1 MTPVAARSADVRTA
15 WAGLAL
21 APTSWYA
28 MHLAVSTLAPE
39 RCGGSPALTLLP
51 AVLAA
56 LLTAGGGILSYRFL
70 NTLKPDDT
78 RRFVG
83 WLGVAAALLFLFV
96 ILAQGAAGLL
106 YTGCER

>member
-1 MTPVAARSADVRTA
+1 MTARAADVRTA

-28 MHLAVSTLAPE
+28 MHVAISALSPA
-39 RCGGSPALTLLP
+39 RCDSSPALMLLP
-51 AVLAA
+51 AALAA
-56 LLTAGGGILSYRFL
+56 LLTATGGILSYRFL
-70 NTLKPDDT
+70 NTLEPDDT